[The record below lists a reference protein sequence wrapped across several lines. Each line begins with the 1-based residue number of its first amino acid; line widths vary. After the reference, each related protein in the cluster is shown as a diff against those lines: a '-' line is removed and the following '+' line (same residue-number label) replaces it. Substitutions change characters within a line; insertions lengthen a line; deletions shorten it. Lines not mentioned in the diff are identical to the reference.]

1 MCARAR
7 AKIAALS
14 SEALRPRSGFPDDR
28 GGRGRPPQGIDQAH
42 KGRREYV
49 RTGRRSGLAFLRPD
63 DAAATVGERR
73 AVVVLQ
79 GRQNASTHNT
89 VHPRHVALLNRR
101 QAGTGGNACVNAGES
116 REPAP
121 LSRVASGRAV
131 VAGRRR
137 SRWLALE
144 AVRDGIHGVFQ
155 RVEQFESGVVHPL
168 REGAPLVLQPIRVA
182 LKPCD
187 EDSGQRPS
195 GIRLHLVHVCS
206 PLLDQQRTVWTL
218 PQVTDQFFDIH
229 ADRAEDA
236 TQLPLTGEV
245 GRMTIVKHD
254 RDRTRPSGR
263 TARPE
268 SHWIRSVSQRRSFAP
283 VIAVCSPRPRR
294 GTPGPCSARCTPLG
308 CPVV

>member
-1 MCARAR
+1 MHIVAGRQLRHRRFLAKRLQRDLRLQFSRRTPSLPWHARLLLLGLDPTFA
-7 AKIAALS
+7 S
-14 SEALRPRSGFPDDR
+14 CPNSGV
-28 GGRGRPPQGIDQAH
+28 H
-42 KGRREYV
+42 
-49 RTGRRSGLAFLRPD
+49 LC
-63 DAAATVGERR
+63 
-73 AVVVLQ
+73 LQ
-79 GRQNASTHNT
+79 RRQNAVVHSTA
-89 VHPRHVALLNRR
+89 HPRHVALLNRR

-116 REPAP
+116 REAAP
-121 LSRVASGRAV
+121 LSRVAIGRAI
-131 VAGRRR
+131 VAGRRI
-137 SRWLALE
+137 ALH

-195 GIRLHLVHVCS
+195 GLRLHLVHVCS

-254 RDRTRPSGR
+254 RTRRHGRPSGR
-263 TARPE
+263 TAARGGLRGPRLE
-268 SHWIRSVSQRRSFAP
+268 SHSIRSVSQRRSFGP